1 MKLLQRILAA
11 VLVLGMSLSLTA
23 CSDTTWVVD
32 YEGEKIPS
40 GVYLALS
47 MTAYAQAQTHE
58 DIDSSIKDLMKQT
71 LEGKAAKDWINE
83 RTLQFCNE
91 YTAVERKFAE
101 MSLELTEEDTRTIDS
116 SVENTW
122 AVFRAVYEE
131 NGVAKSSYRK
141 VIENSQK
148 KGLIFD
154 AYYAADGVEP
164 VSDED
169 LMVHFK
175 ENYASINMFRM
186 APKSGEDLSEEDQK
200 LNDGLKAKADELV
213 QQINE
218 GSLTYGEA
226 LDAYNH
232 YMNRNEHDSSNEND
246 VITEDE
252 ESRTYMKKGTSNPSE
267 KVVNAV
273 FNEVT
278 PDGDAKVIADG
289 DYYYVV
295 KRYDATKDQ
304 KNFDEMRASV
314 LLDIKNDPF
323 EEMVTEWGKALS
335 YTLNDAAVKKYNP
348 KNIDLALS

>member
-1 MKLLQRILAA
+1 MKLFQRILAA
-11 VLVLGMSLSLTA
+11 VLVLGMGLSLTA

-58 DIDSSIKDLMKQT
+58 DADSSIQNVMKQT
-71 LEGKAAKDWINE
+71 LEGKPAKDWINE
-83 RTLQFCNE
+83 RTLQFCSE
-91 YTAVERKFAE
+91 YMAVERKFTE
-101 MSLELTEEDTRTIDS
+101 MGLELSQDDIKMIDS

-122 AVFRAVYEE
+122 AVFGPVYEE

-148 KGLIFD
+148 KGAIFD
-154 AYYAADGVEP
+154 AYYAVDGVEP

-169 LMVHFK
+169 LMIHFK

-186 APKSGEDLSEEDQK
+186 SPKTGDELSEEDQA

-232 YMNRNEHDSSNEND
+232 YMNRNEHDDSNEDD
-246 VITEDE
+246 VITKDED
-252 ESRTYMKKGTSNPSE
+252 SRTYMKKGTSNPSE
-267 KVVNAV
+267 KVVNAI

-295 KRYDATKDQ
+295 KRYDATKDE

-314 LLDIKNDPF
+314 LLDLKNDPF
-323 EEMVTEWGKALS
+323 NEMVTEWGKAMS
-335 YTLNDAAVKKYNP
+335 YTLNDSAVRKYNP